1 MSGDKRSKVARHTPR
16 PQSTRLRAMQIC
28 QFLPCVVV
36 HNPTPITQTCEKMP
50 NLVIVLWG
58 VCTIIHNTMYDRKLT
73 MLGLALLAV
82 TVLLYYMDDEAM
94 LQYAYVTGV
103 AMLAVFLISFIRFNF
118 KYMGSNKK

>member
-1 MSGDKRSKVARHTPR
+1 
-16 PQSTRLRAMQIC
+16 
-28 QFLPCVVV
+28 
-36 HNPTPITQTCEKMP
+36 MP